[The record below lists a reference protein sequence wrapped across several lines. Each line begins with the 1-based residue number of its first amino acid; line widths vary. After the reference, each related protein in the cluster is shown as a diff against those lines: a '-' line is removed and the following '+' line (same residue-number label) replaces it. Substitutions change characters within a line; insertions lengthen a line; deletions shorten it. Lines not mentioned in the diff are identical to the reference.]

1 MCELERFENEG
12 GPMALLRKNT
22 EIFTNGLRFVYNPRE
37 DTTIDIYNAEGTL
50 NYIDSFK
57 SIPLDTQQDFE
68 VEVAFWLKEN
78 NVI

>member
-1 MCELERFENEG
+1 MTY
-12 GPMALLRKNT
+12 LRKNA

-37 DTTIDIYNAEGTL
+37 DSTIDVYNAESTL

-68 VEVAFWLKEN
+68 VEVSFWLLEN